1 MNITGFFTSLITW
14 YITAPTAVLCFAP
27 MKNQMRSS
35 RRKDIFLALATLTVP
50 SLIIAVLKAC
60 FTIPRNA
67 LMPIMIIPA
76 FIVYLKCVRG
86 PVYKALSVFVLVSA
100 FMSFLMNVSNG
111 FDALLHPYGTLNNY
125 SLEAAVFL
133 ALISTVFALA
143 TFHPATKAS
152 VIIDRF
158 DIPRVYYA
166 SLPVWGIFV
175 AFNLLI
181 SPRKYETL
189 HVNKMQLAFWG
200 SLGLF
205 FLLLCLLCVWFYY
218 IVSDM
223 MKKTEAEARNRILEM
238 QESTYLSQ
246 QRYMKESAKI
256 RHDFKHTIGTLDA
269 LVSAG
274 DLSSVRAYLDDY
286 LAMQPTNDTVSFC
299 ENTAVNALLNYYM
312 NMAKTSSIPLEWE
325 IDMPA
330 ELHVSD
336 IDLCGILGNILENA
350 IHACE
355 KLPEADRFI
364 DLILRYEAGVS
375 LYIIVTNSFDGN
387 VRMNG
392 TEYLSTGRHGSGL
405 GLISIRETAEK
416 YNGLARFS
424 HDEKEFHT
432 DVMLKAK
439 N

>member
-1 MNITGFFTSLITW
+1 MNMTEFFTSLITW
-14 YITAPTAVLCFAP
+14 YIVVPAAILCFAP
-27 MKNQMRSS
+27 MKNQMRGN
-35 RRKDIFLALATLTVP
+35 RKRDIFLGLAALTVP
-50 SLIIAVLKAC
+50 SIIIAFLKAS
-60 FTIPRNA
+60 FPIPRNA

-76 FIVYLKCVRG
+76 FIVFMKVVTV
-86 PVYKALSVFVLVSA
+86 PVYKALSVFVLIFA
-100 FMSFLMNVSNG
+100 FMSFLVNVSNG
-111 FDALLHPYGTLNNY
+111 FDAILHPNGTLNDY
-125 SLEAAVFL
+125 SLQAALFL
-133 ALISTVFALA
+133 ALTSTVFALIA
-143 TFHPATKAS
+143 YYPASKAS

-166 SLPVWGIFV
+166 SLPVWGIFL

-189 HVNKMQLAFWG
+189 HVNLMQLAFWG

-223 MKKTEAEARNRILEM
+223 MAKADMETRNNILEM
-238 QESTYLSQ
+238 QASTYLSQ
-246 QRYMKESAKI
+246 QRYMKETAKI

-286 LAMQPTNDTVSFC
+286 LAMQPTNDTVDFC
-299 ENTAVNALLNYYM
+299 ENPAVNAILNYYM
-312 NMAKTSSIPLEWE
+312 GMAKSLSIPLEWD
-325 IDMPA
+325 ISIPKDMS
-330 ELHVSD
+330 VSD

-355 KLPEADRFI
+355 KLPEDKRFI
-364 DLILRYEAGVS
+364 DLTLRYEPGGG
-375 LYIIVTNSFDGN
+375 LYIVVTNSFDGN

-392 TEYLSTGRHGSGL
+392 SAYLSTGRHGSGL
-405 GLISIRETAEK
+405 GLISIKETAEK
-416 YNGLARFS
+416 YNGLARFT

-432 DVMLKAK
+432 DVMLKT
-439 N
+439 

>member
-1 MNITGFFTSLITW
+1 MNMTRFFTSLITW
-14 YITAPTAVLCFAP
+14 YVSVPTSILCFAP
-27 MKNQMRSS
+27 MKHQIRGS
-35 RRKDIFLALATLTVP
+35 RRKAMLLVFISIAVP
-50 SLIIAVLKAC
+50 SLIIAVLKAN
-60 FTIPRNA
+60 FLIPRNA
-67 LMPIMIIPA
+67 LMPIIVIPA
-76 FIVYLKCVRG
+76 FLVYLKCIRV
-86 PVYKALSVFVLVSA
+86 PVYKALSVFVLVAA

-111 FDALLHPYGTLNNY
+111 FDAQLHPYGALNDY
-125 SLEAAVFL
+125 SLQAAVFL
-133 ALISTVFALA
+133 AVISTLFALIAYYPASKA
-143 TFHPATKAS
+143 T

-166 SLPVWGIFV
+166 SLPVWGIFL

-189 HVNKMQLAFWG
+189 HVNLMQLAFWG
-200 SLGLF
+200 SLSLF

-218 IVSDM
+218 IVFDM
-223 MKKTEAEARNRILEM
+223 MKKAETEKRNQILEM
-238 QESTYLSQ
+238 QESAYLSGQ
-246 QRYMKESAKI
+246 MYMKETAKI

-286 LAMQPTNDTVSFC
+286 LALQPTNDTVAFC
-299 ENTAVNALLNYYM
+299 ENPAVNALLNYYM
-312 NMAKTSSIPLEWE
+312 HMAKSAGIPLGWD
-325 IDMPA
+325 ISMPQ
-330 ELHVSD
+330 ELSVSD
-336 IDLCGILGNILENA
+336 IDLCGVLGNILENA

-355 KLPEADRFI
+355 KIPKADRFI
-364 DLILRYEAGVS
+364 DLTLQYEQEGS
-375 LYIIVTNSFDGN
+375 LYIVATNSFDGR

-392 TEYLSTGRHGSGL
+392 TDYLSTSSHGSGL

-432 DVMLKAK
+432 DVMLKA
-439 N
+439 